1 MLIQFRDQLFSIK
14 YRLFCKPIPILLL
27 GLLYFPETLLCQIN
41 SRHDPFDWVIYR
53 KPGTIKS
60 FTEGLSYIYIAT
72 ESAGIFRYSFYG
84 NQFEYPITR
93 AQGLSSNRVNAIH
106 FDKITGILWVATDK
120 AIDYSYNAE
129 GNWISRSL
137 ENYNLLSGVTIEQ
150 IGSSNNYLWILAGP
164 SYLKLDRTSGVFLGS
179 FTFPDEMEI
188 EWSSGPMKYSNSVDD
203 VLMDYT
209 VMDGWLLNLNSFIS
223 PKGKNVYISTI
234 YSSDNNT
241 IWVGTDAGIIFQGD
255 PYMKSFYPIKYGL
268 SNTDVQTFIHSFP
281 SWLGG
286 RNYPDDEG
294 SLSLVDPYNAYFDWY
309 EGEFLINVNHLDIYE
324 NCIVNNEYW
333 FGGVSSI
340 IVYDSK
346 RDFWRTL
353 DASKGIPYGQIRFL
367 EPDTNFIWAASN
379 YEIEKINIKTKRSES
394 TRLNNSLS
402 NSYIN
407 DISLINNYLWVS
419 TEYKL
424 LCYNT
429 DSEVIVPFDYVGNTN
444 SIKDRIDVITKFY
457 AVFYDG
463 IKLYVATNQGIIAYN
478 NVNSTW
484 ELITESTIYNNKVVK
499 IIYVYNKQLFIVTD
513 NSLIRLKINK
523 GFYKEYDYQFI
534 GTINDIFVENN
545 HVWLATN
552 NGLIQ
557 FKWKKDL

>member
-309 EGEFLINVNHLDIYE
+309 EGEFLINVDHLDIYE

-394 TRLNNSLS
+394 TRLNNSLG

-513 NSLIRLKINK
+513 NSLIRLKMNK

>member
-188 EWSSGPMKYSNSVDD
+188 KWSSGPMKYSNSVDD

-513 NSLIRLKINK
+513 NSLIRLKMNK